1 MDEVENSL
9 TEACWTA

>member
-9 TEACWTA
+9 SYFST